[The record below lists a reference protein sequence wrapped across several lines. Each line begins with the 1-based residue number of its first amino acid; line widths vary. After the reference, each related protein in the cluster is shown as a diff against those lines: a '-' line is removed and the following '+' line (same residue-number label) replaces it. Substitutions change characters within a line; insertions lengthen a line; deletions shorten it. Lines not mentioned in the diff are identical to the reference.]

1 MKSSYLGEKDELK
14 PKRSVIIR
22 ENVSIDQEHTW
33 SWFPTIEI
41 REIRVAYY
49 HALDWSTLIFLA
61 FLLVEIVSLLLP
73 YFLALNPT

>member
-22 ENVSIDQEHTW
+22 ENVSIDQEPTTW
-33 SWFPTIEI
+33 PWFPTIEI

-49 HALDWSTLIFLA
+49 HALDWSTVIIACL
-61 FLLVEIVSLLLP
+61 SLHENDSML
-73 YFLALNPT
+73 YSDDGE